1 MANSIPPYILS
12 LINLDI
18 SNILTKIINL
28 SFQTGIFPASLKL
41 VKVIPV
47 YKNKGSNTS
56 FNNYRPISL
65 LSNIDK
71 IFEKLVHS
79 RVVSFLDR
87 FNLIFLRQFGF
98 RKKHSTSHT
107 LISLTE
113 NIRKSLDAG
122 WFSCGVFIDLQKAF
136 DTVDHSILLEKL
148 KHYGIR
154 GITNNWFKS
163 YLSNRNQF
171 VFVSGEKSETKT
183 IKHGVLQGSVPG
195 PLLFILYINDL
206 QSTIRNSNT
215 FLFAD
220 DTCLLNSNSKIK
232 CIEKQLN
239 YDLKM
244 LYKWLCASK
253 ISLNVTK
260 TEVVLFH
267 HDNKPIDHEL
277 RLKLNG
283 KYLSLSES
291 VKYLGITINH
301 NLSFSQQLDSLS
313 IKLRHANGAL
323 SKIRHVANKSVLC
336 SVFNSL
342 FMSHLSYGCQSWAQ
356 NINLNT
362 SRIYKLQ
369 KSATRIL
376 TFSDFQAHSDPLFK
390 ELKIL
395 KISQLVNLRNLVLVH
410 EALNKSCPR
419 DIINT
424 FNLKYYNNS
433 HITRGNT
440 SRLLAKPTCR
450 TLNFGLNS
458 VTYQSISHWNEIQL
472 RFKDTDLSL
481 ISKPKFYQLALN
493 FVVDKN

>member
-1 MANSIPPYILS
+1 
-12 LINLDI
+12 
-18 SNILTKIINL
+18 
-28 SFQTGIFPASLKL
+28 
-41 VKVIPV
+41 
-47 YKNKGSNTS
+47 
-56 FNNYRPISL
+56 
-65 LSNIDK
+65 
-71 IFEKLVHS
+71 
-79 RVVSFLDR
+79 
-87 FNLIFLRQFGF
+87 
-98 RKKHSTSHT
+98 
-107 LISLTE
+107 
-113 NIRKSLDAG
+113 
-122 WFSCGVFIDLQKAF
+122 
-136 DTVDHSILLEKL
+136 
-148 KHYGIR
+148 
-154 GITNNWFKS
+154 
-163 YLSNRNQF
+163 
-171 VFVSGEKSETKT
+171 
-183 IKHGVLQGSVPG
+183 
-195 PLLFILYINDL
+195 
-206 QSTIRNSNT
+206 
-215 FLFAD
+215 
-220 DTCLLNSNSKIK
+220 
-232 CIEKQLN
+232 
-239 YDLKM
+239 M

-395 KISQLVNLRNLVLVH
+395 KISQLVNLQNLVLVH

-419 DIINT
+419 DII
-424 FNLKYYNNS
+424 
-433 HITRGNT
+433 I
-440 SRLLAKPTCR
+440 
-450 TLNFGLNS
+450 
-458 VTYQSISHWNEIQL
+458 
-472 RFKDTDLSL
+472 LST
-481 ISKPKFYQLALN
+481 
-493 FVVDKN
+493 